1 MIEGKFDKFCNDF
14 MVNIDEKFKVM
25 RSDIDFEFVM
35 YIKDI
40 EILLQ
45 FVDFL
50 LCCVEK
56 VEYFYIFD

>member
-1 MIEGKFDKFCNDF
+1 
-14 MVNIDEKFKVM
+14 MVKIDEKFKVM

-56 VEYFYIFD
+56 VEYIYKFD

>member
-40 EILLQ
+40 EIL
-45 FVDFL
+45 F
-50 LCCVEK
+50 
-56 VEYFYIFD
+56 